1 MLLTPADSAGETLQ
15 CVQQRSGMNNNG
27 NFSKLSRRGF
37 LSFVSATAATLAASG
52 LIGRLFSRGL
62 QAKETRV
69 TGSAEG
75 VRVTIKDN
83 GKRILLRN
91 GFIVDGS
98 GTPRI
103 KGDLLINEGVIEE
116 IAPGGIKFP
125 GETVDCEGLVVAPG
139 FIDMH
144 SHMDWVLP
152 AEGHDELKTP
162 FTAQGVTTFVAGNCG
177 FGVAA
182 YMKNSPHREMIEKRI
197 MDRIFS
203 VEWDT
208 YGEFFDRTKRRLH
221 THNLAVLAG
230 SGTTRMSMRGMKSE
244 PFSPDEM
251 KVYRGLLEEAL
262 DQGARGVSYG
272 LQYEPDIFA
281 TMDEM
286 KEIARMVKGRN
297 GIITVHMKAYSAL
310 SPSYPVRPFGRAHN
324 LLAIDDMLEVAKE
337 TGVKME
343 LSHLIFVGEKS
354 WKTCPDAL
362 ELIDGARKSGL
373 DVQFDTYAYHCGVSV
388 INVFLPQWFLARLP
402 EAYESGSARRKLRM
416 EMFIVRKLL
425 GFGYSDIQVTS
436 TIDPELVQ
444 YNGMFVDE
452 IAKARKMDE
461 LDCLLDISKR
471 TKGAARVLNHRYS
484 KLENVHDMIR
494 HPAAL
499 FMTDAWVTPAGVQ
512 NPGAFGNFPLLLQY
526 ARDYKLVPME
536 EAVRKMTGAS
546 ADRFGLEKRGYL
558 KKGNAADIT
567 VFNWNTIKDN
577 TTRERSDAPPTGIE
591 AVFVNGK
598 RVLANGK
605 VDASV
610 KAGVLL

>member
-1 MLLTPADSAGETLQ
+1 MNDDN
-15 CVQQRSGMNNNG
+15 RSG
-27 NFSKLSRRGF
+27 KLSRRGF
-37 LSFVSATAATLAASG
+37 LSFLGGTAATLAASG
-52 LIGRLFSRGL
+52 LLGRFFGNNAL
-62 QAKETRV
+62 AKES
-69 TGSAEG
+69 GISGKSEG
-75 VRVTIKDN
+75 IKVAVKDN
-83 GKRILLRN
+83 GRRILLKN
-91 GFIVDGS
+91 GFIADGTGS
-98 GTPRI
+98 PGF
-103 KGDLLINEGVIEE
+103 KGDLMINGDTIEE
-116 IAPGGIKFP
+116 IAPGGIEFT
-125 GETVDCEGLVVAPG
+125 GETMDCEGLVVAPG

-182 YMKNSPHREMIEKRI
+182 YMKNSPHRELIEKRI

-208 YGEFFDRTKRRLH
+208 YGQFFDRVKRRSH
-221 THNLAVLAG
+221 THNMAVLAG
-230 SGTTRMSMRGMKSE
+230 SGTTRMSMRGMKSD
-244 PFSPDEM
+244 PVSPDEM
-251 KVYRGLLEEAL
+251 KLYRGLLEEAL

-272 LQYEPDIFA
+272 LQYEPDIFT
-281 TMDEM
+281 TMDEL
-286 KEIARMVKGRN
+286 KEIARLVKSRDAV
-297 GIITVHMKAYSAL
+297 ITVHMKAYSAL

-324 LLAIDDMLEVAKE
+324 LLAIDDMLSVAKE
-337 TGVKME
+337 TGVKMQ

-354 WKTCPDAL
+354 WKTCSEAL
-362 ELIDGARKSGL
+362 ELVDGARKSGL

-402 EAYESGSARRKLRM
+402 ENYESGSARRKLRM
-416 EMFIVRKLL
+416 EMYIVRKLL
-425 GFGYSDIQVTS
+425 GFGYRDIQVTNA
-436 TIDPELVQ
+436 IDPELVQ

-452 IAKARKMDE
+452 IAKARRMDE

-526 ARDYKLVPME
+526 ARDHKLVPME
-536 EAVRKMTGAS
+536 DAVRKMTGAS
-546 ADRFGLEKRGYL
+546 ADRFRLEKRGYL
-558 KKGNAADIT
+558 KKGFAADIT

-591 AVFVNGK
+591 GVFVNGK
-598 RVLANGK
+598 RVLTNGR

-610 KAGVLL
+610 KAGVVI

>member
-1 MLLTPADSAGETLQ
+1 
-15 CVQQRSGMNNNG
+15 MNNGINSG
-27 NFSKLSRRGF
+27 EVSRRGF
-37 LSFVSATAATLAASG
+37 LSFVITTAATLAASG
-52 LIGRLFSRGL
+52 LFGRFFSRYA
-62 QAKETRV
+62 QAKES
-69 TGSAEG
+69 GNSGKFKA
-75 VRVTIKDN
+75 IKVAVNDN
-83 GKRILLRN
+83 GIRILLKN
-91 GFIVDGS
+91 GFITDGT
-98 GTPRI
+98 GTPGFR
-103 KGDLLINEGVIEE
+103 GDLLIKGSVIEE
-116 IAPGGIKFP
+116 IAPGGMEFT
-125 GETVDCEGLVVAPG
+125 GETVDCEGLVVSPG

-144 SHMDWVLP
+144 SHMDGVLP

-208 YGEFFDRTKRRLH
+208 YGEFFDRLKNRSL
-221 THNLAVLAG
+221 THNMAVLAG
-230 SGTTRMSMRGMKSE
+230 SGTTRMSMRGMKSD

-262 DQGARGVSYG
+262 DQGARGISYG

-281 TMDEM
+281 TMEELT
-286 KEIARMVKGRN
+286 EIARLVKSRDAV
-297 GIITVHMKAYSAL
+297 ITVHMKAYSAL

-324 LLAIDDMLEVAKE
+324 LLAIDDMLAVAKE
-337 TGVKME
+337 TGVKMQ

-354 WKTCPDAL
+354 WKTCPEAL

-373 DVQFDTYAYHCGVSV
+373 DIQFDTYAYHCGVSV

-402 EAYESGSARRKLRM
+402 EAYESSSARRKLRM
-416 EMFIVRKLL
+416 EMYIVRKLL
-425 GFGYSDIQVTS
+425 GFGYRDIQVTNA
-436 TIDPELVQ
+436 IDPELVQ

-461 LDCLLDISKR
+461 LDCLLDISRR
-471 TKGAARVLNHRYS
+471 TNGAARVLNHRYS

-526 ARDYKLVPME
+526 ARDYKLAPME
-536 EAVRKMTGAS
+536 DVVRKMTGAS
-546 ADRFGLEKRGYL
+546 ADRFKLEKRGYL
-558 KKGNAADIT
+558 KKGYAADIT

-577 TTRERSDAPPTGIE
+577 TTREHSDAPPTGI
-591 AVFVNGK
+591 AGVFVNGK
-598 RVLANGK
+598 RVLANGT

-610 KAGVLL
+610 KAGVII

>member
-1 MLLTPADSAGETLQ
+1 MKDGNSFGE
-15 CVQQRSGMNNNG
+15 
-27 NFSKLSRRGF
+27 LSRRGF
-37 LSFVSATAATLAASG
+37 LSFMSAAAATLAASG
-52 LIGRLFSRGL
+52 LFGRFF
-62 QAKETRV
+62 TRYANAGESGISGKTKKIKV
-69 TGSAEG
+69 A
-75 VRVTIKDN
+75 VKDN
-83 GKRILLRN
+83 GKRLLLKN
-91 GFIVDGS
+91 GLITDGS
-98 GTPRI
+98 GKPGF
-103 KGDLLINEGVIEE
+103 KGDLLINGGVIEE
-116 IAPGGIKFP
+116 IAPGGMEFP
-125 GETVDCEGLVVAPG
+125 GETIDCEGLVVSPG

-162 FTAQGVTTFVAGNCG
+162 FSAQGVTTFVAGNCG

-182 YMKNSPHREMIEKRI
+182 YMKSSPHREMIEKRI
-197 MDRIFS
+197 MDRMFS

-208 YGEFFDRTKRRLH
+208 YGEFFDHVKGRSL
-221 THNLAVLAG
+221 THNMAVLSG

-244 PFSPDEM
+244 PLSPEEM
-251 KVYRGLLEEAL
+251 KTYRTLLEEAL
-262 DQGARGVSYG
+262 DQGARGVSFG

-281 TMDEM
+281 TMAELT
-286 KEIARMVKGRN
+286 EIARLVKSRDAV
-297 GIITVHMKAYSAL
+297 ITVHMKAYSAL

-324 LLAIDDMLEVAKE
+324 LMAIDDMLAVAKE
-337 TGVKME
+337 TGVRMQ

-354 WKTCPDAL
+354 WKTCPEAL

-373 DVQFDTYAYHCGVSV
+373 DIQFDTYAYHCGVSV

-402 EAYESGSARRKLRM
+402 EAYESSSARRKLRM
-416 EMFIVRKLL
+416 EMYIVRKLL
-425 GFGYSDIQVTS
+425 GFGYRDIQVTN

-526 ARDYKLVPME
+526 ARDYKLAPME
-536 EAVRKMTGAS
+536 DVVRKMTGAS
-546 ADRFGLEKRGYL
+546 ADRFKLEKRGYL
-558 KKGNAADIT
+558 KKGYAADIT
-567 VFNWNTIKDN
+567 VFNWNTIRDN

-591 AVFVNGK
+591 GVFVNGK
-598 RVLANGK
+598 RVLANGR
-605 VDASV
+605 VDASI
-610 KAGVLL
+610 KAGVIL

>member
-1 MLLTPADSAGETLQ
+1 
-15 CVQQRSGMNNNG
+15 MNNG
-27 NFSKLSRRGF
+27 IDSGRLSRRGF
-37 LSFVSATAATLAASG
+37 LTFMGAIAASFAASG
-52 LIGRLFSRGL
+52 FLSRLLGGRAY
-62 QAKETRV
+62 AKGKTV
-69 TGSAEG
+69 KKTTDDIKTT
-75 VRVTIKDN
+75 VKDN
-83 GKRILLRN
+83 GKRILLKN
-91 GFIVDGS
+91 GFIADGTGS
-98 GTPRI
+98 PGF
-103 KGDLLINEGVIEE
+103 KGNLLINGDTIED
-116 IAPGGIKFP
+116 ISPGAIEFS
-125 GETVDCEGLVVAPG
+125 GETIDCEGLVVAPG

-182 YMKNSPHREMIEKRI
+182 YVKNSPHRELIERRI
-197 MDRIFS
+197 MDRMFS
-203 VEWDT
+203 VDWDT
-208 YGEFFDRTKRRLH
+208 YGEFFNRTRSRKH
-221 THNLAVLAG
+221 SHNMAVLAG
-230 SGTTRMSMRGMKSE
+230 SGTTRMSMRGMKSD

-251 KVYRGLLEEAL
+251 KVYRGLLEQAL
-262 DQGARGVSYG
+262 DEGARGVSYG

-281 TMDEM
+281 TMEELT
-286 KEIARMVKGRN
+286 EIARLVKSRDGV
-297 GIITVHMKAYSAL
+297 ITVHMKAYSAL

-324 LLAIDDMLEVAKE
+324 LLAVDDMLEVARK
-337 TGVKME
+337 TGVKMQ

-354 WKTCPDAL
+354 WKTCPEAL
-362 ELIDGARKSGL
+362 ELVDKARKEGL
-373 DVQFDTYAYHCGVSV
+373 EVQFDTYAYHCGVSV

-402 EAYESGSARRKLRM
+402 ENYESTSARRKLRM
-416 EMFIVRKLL
+416 EMYIVRKLL
-425 GFGYSDIQVTS
+425 GFGYSDIQVTNA
-436 TIDPELVQ
+436 IDPELVR

-484 KLENVHDMIR
+484 KLQNVHDMIR

-536 EAVRKMTGAS
+536 DAVRKMTGAS
-546 ADRFGLEKRGYL
+546 ADRFKLEKRGYL
-558 KKGNAADIT
+558 KKGYAADIT
-567 VFNWNTIKDN
+567 VFNWSTIRDN

-591 AVFVNGK
+591 GVFVNGK
-598 RVLANGK
+598 RVLSGGT
-605 VDASV
+605 VDSSV
-610 KAGVLL
+610 KAGLIL